1 MIDQKTIEVLEE
13 CSKRSANETI
23 TFPEVVQKLSS
34 VGVDFYYADLY
45 QHLRIYYFPNGD
57 VHTTKSEGLEPRVPA
72 VILSGD
78 GVSAAVKRIQRG
90 ETKYRTFLREILDA
104 GTATHSVYISGKR
117 AVYTG
122 RQGDAYTEWFPG
134 AR

>member
-1 MIDQKTIEVLEE
+1 M
-13 CSKRSANETI
+13 
-23 TFPEVVQKLSS
+23 QKLSS

-45 QHLRIYYFPNGD
+45 QHLRIHYFPNGD
-57 VHTTKSEGLEPRVPA
+57 VHTTRSERLERRVPA
-72 VILSGD
+72 GAFSGD
-78 GVSAAVKRIQRG
+78 DVSAAVKRIQRG

-104 GTATHSVYISGKR
+104 GTATHSVYVTGKR

-134 AR
+134 AS